1 MKILLNDYSGH
12 AFTYELGLKISS
24 YHNVF
29 YCYADF
35 FQTPKADFNS
45 KKKSLRKICT
55 NPILIKKKFN
65 KYNFFTRIG
74 REISYG
80 EEVINLIKKS
90 NSQLV
95 ICANTPLNPLLNI
108 LKYCKRNNIKSI
120 FWMQDIYAEAI
131 KKLLNKNFYI
141 LGTLASFYFHLLEK
155 ECEKIAD
162 QIIIISNDFKKF
174 LSKESLKKTHYIE
187 NWSAYDKLNKN
198 RKNYF
203 KKKLNP
209 QNKFCLIY
217 SGTIGMKHD
226 SEIFFNI
233 LEKLPNI
240 LIIISSEGK
249 YAEKIRNH
257 ANKKKINLKL
267 IKWVEPKYFYSF
279 LSTADAFL
287 VTLNKEASEIS
298 MPSKIYSYLSVGKP
312 ILGVMPKNNLGAKK
326 IIQYKSGYIISSD
339 NTDSLVDKIKNIIAS
354 KNKSLKFR
362 INKQKYLNDKE
373 NSLSKLEK
381 IINFLSNDK

>member
-55 NPILIKKKFN
+55 NPISIKKKFN

-131 KKLLNKNFYI
+131 KKLLNKKFYI
-141 LGTLASFYFHLLEK
+141 LGTLISFYFYFLEK
-155 ECEKIAD
+155 RCEKIAD

-174 LSKESLKKTHYIE
+174 LNKESLKKTHYIE
-187 NWSAYDKLNKN
+187 NWSAYDKINKN
-198 RKNYF
+198 HKNYF

-226 SEIFFNI
+226 SQIFFNI

-249 YAEKIRNH
+249 YAEKIRSL
-257 ANKKKINLKL
+257 AYKNKVNLEL
-267 IKWVEPKYFYSF
+267 IKWIEPKYFYSF
-279 LSTADAFL
+279 LSMADAFL

-298 MPSKIYSYLSVGKP
+298 VPSKIYSYLYVGKP

-326 IIQYKSGYIISSD
+326 IIQHKSGYIISPD
-339 NTDSLVDKIKNIIAS
+339 NTDALVDKIKNIIAS
-354 KNKSLKFR
+354 KNKNLKFR

-373 NSLSKLEK
+373 NSLSKLKK
-381 IINFLSNDK
+381 IINFLNNDK

>member
-1 MKILLNDYSGH
+1 MRILLNDYSGH
-12 AFTYELGLKISS
+12 AFTYELGLEISS
-24 YHNVF
+24 YHDVY

-35 FQTPKADFNS
+35 FQTPKADFNY
-45 KKKSLRKICT
+45 KKSDSIKIST
-55 NPILIKKKFN
+55 NPVSIKKKFN
-65 KYNFFTRIG
+65 KYNLFTRIG

-80 EEVINLIKKS
+80 EGVINLIKKTKP
-90 NSQLV
+90 QLV

-108 LKYCKRNNIKSI
+108 LKYCKRNNIKTI

-131 KKLLNKNFYI
+131 KNLLNKNFYI
-141 LGTLASFYFHLLEK
+141 LGTLASFYFYLLEK
-155 ECEKIAD
+155 KCEKIAD
-162 QIIIISNDFKKF
+162 RIIIISNDFKKF
-174 LSKESLKKTHYIE
+174 LNKESLKKTHYIE

-198 RKNYF
+198 YKNYF

-279 LSTADAFL
+279 LSMADAFL

-298 MPSKIYSYLSVGKP
+298 VPSKIYSYLSVGKP
-312 ILGVMPKNNLGAKK
+312 IVALIPKNNLGAKK
-326 IIQYKSGYIISSD
+326 IIQYKSGYIISPD
-339 NTDSLVDKIKNIIAS
+339 NTDTLVDKIKNIIAS
-354 KNKSLKFR
+354 KNKSLKFI
-362 INKQKYLNDKE
+362 INKQKYLDNKK

-381 IINFLSNDK
+381 IINFVSNDK

>member
-1 MKILLNDYSGH
+1 MRILLNDYSGH

-45 KKKSLRKICT
+45 KKKDSRKIST
-55 NPILIKKKFN
+55 NPISIKKKFN

-80 EEVINLIKKS
+80 EGVINLIKKS
-90 NSQLV
+90 KPQLV

-198 RKNYF
+198 YKNYF

-249 YAEKIRNH
+249 YAEKIKNH

-279 LSTADAFL
+279 LSMADAFL

-298 MPSKIYSYLSVGKP
+298 VPSKIYSYLSVGKP

-326 IIQYKSGYIISSD
+326 IIQCKSGYIISPD
-339 NTDSLVDKIKNIIAS
+339 NTDTLVDKIKNIIAS
-354 KNKSLKFR
+354 KNKSQKFI
-362 INKQKYLNDKE
+362 INKQKYLNDKK
-373 NSLSKLEK
+373 NSLSKLEQ

>member
-1 MKILLNDYSGH
+1 MRILLNDYSGH
-12 AFTYELGLKISS
+12 AFTYELGLEISS
-24 YHNVF
+24 YHDVY

-35 FQTPKADFNS
+35 FQTPKADFNY
-45 KKKSLRKICT
+45 KKSDSRKIST
-55 NPILIKKKFN
+55 NPISIKKKFN

-80 EEVINLIKKS
+80 EGVINLIKKT
-90 NSQLV
+90 NPQLI

-108 LKYCKRNNIKSI
+108 LKYCKRNNIKTI

-155 ECEKIAD
+155 KCEKIAD
-162 QIIIISNDFKKF
+162 RIIIISNDFKKF
-174 LSKESLKKTHYIE
+174 LNKKSLKKTHYIE

-198 RKNYF
+198 YKNYY

-217 SGTIGMKHD
+217 SGTMGMKHD
-226 SEIFFNI
+226 SQIFFNI
-233 LEKLPNI
+233 LEKLPDI

-249 YAEKIRNH
+249 YAEKIKSL
-257 ANKKKINLKL
+257 ANKNKVNLKL
-267 IKWVEPKYFYSF
+267 IKWVEAKYFYSF
-279 LSTADAFL
+279 LSMADAFL
-287 VTLNKEASEIS
+287 VTLNKEASVIS
-298 MPSKIYSYLSVGKP
+298 VPSKIYSYLSVGKP

-339 NTDSLVDKIKNIIAS
+339 NTDTLVDKIKNIIAS

-373 NSLSKLEK
+373 NSLLKFKK
-381 IINFLSNDK
+381 IINFISNDK

>member
-1 MKILLNDYSGH
+1 MRILLNDYSGH

-45 KKKSLRKICT
+45 KKKDSSKIST
-55 NPILIKKKFN
+55 NPISIKKKFN

-74 REISYG
+74 REISNG
-80 EEVINLIKKS
+80 EGVINLIKKS
-90 NSQLV
+90 KPQLV

-108 LKYCKRNNIKSI
+108 LKYCKRNNIKTI

-131 KKLLNKNFYI
+131 KKLLNKKFYI
-141 LGTLASFYFHLLEK
+141 LGTLISFYFYFLEK
-155 ECEKIAD
+155 RCEKIAD

-174 LSKESLKKTHYIE
+174 LNKESLKKTHYIE
-187 NWSAYDKLNKN
+187 NWSAYDKINKN
-198 RKNYF
+198 HKNYF

-233 LEKLPNI
+233 LEKLPDI
-240 LIIISSEGK
+240 LIIVSSEGK
-249 YAEKIRNH
+249 YAEKIRSH

-279 LSTADAFL
+279 LSMADAFL

-298 MPSKIYSYLSVGKP
+298 VPSKIYSYLSVGKP
-312 ILGVMPKNNLGAKK
+312 IVALISKNNLGAKK
-326 IIQYKSGYIISSD
+326 IIKYKSGYIISPN
-339 NTDSLVDKIKNIIAS
+339 NTDLLVDKIKNIIVR
-354 KNKSLKFR
+354 KNRNLKFR
-362 INKQKYLNDKE
+362 INKQKYLNEKE
-373 NSLSKLEK
+373 NSLLNFKK
-381 IINFLSNDK
+381 IINFISNDK

>member
-131 KKLLNKNFYI
+131 KKLLNKKFYI
-141 LGTLASFYFHLLEK
+141 LGTLISFYFYFLEK
-155 ECEKIAD
+155 RCEKIAD

-174 LSKESLKKTHYIE
+174 LNKESLKKTHYIE
-187 NWSAYDKLNKN
+187 NWSAYDKINKN
-198 RKNYF
+198 HKNYF
-203 KKKLNP
+203 EKKLNP

-226 SEIFFNI
+226 SQIFFNI
-233 LEKLPNI
+233 LEKLPDI

-249 YAEKIRNH
+249 YAEKIKSL
-257 ANKKKINLKL
+257 ANKNKVNLKL

-279 LSTADAFL
+279 LSMADAFL

-298 MPSKIYSYLSVGKP
+298 VPSKIYSYLYVGKP
-312 ILGVMPKNNLGAKK
+312 ILALMPKNNLGAKK
-326 IIQYKSGYIISSD
+326 IIQHKSGYIINPNNAD
-339 NTDSLVDKIKNIIAS
+339 LLVDRIKNIVAS
-354 KNKSLKFR
+354 KNKNLKLK
-362 INKQKYLNDKE
+362 INKKKYLNEKK
-373 NSLSKLEK
+373 NSLLNFKK
-381 IINFLSNDK
+381 IINFISNDK

>member
-1 MKILLNDYSGH
+1 MRILLNDYSGH
-12 AFTYELGLKISS
+12 AFTYEFGLKISS
-24 YHNVF
+24 YHKVF

-35 FQTPKADFNS
+35 FQAPKADFNS
-45 KKKSLRKICT
+45 KKKDSRKIYT
-55 NPILIKKKFN
+55 NPISIKKKFN

-74 REISYG
+74 KEISYG
-80 EEVINLIKKS
+80 EEVINLIKKF
-90 NSQLV
+90 NPQLV
-95 ICANTPLNPLLNI
+95 ICTNTPLNPLLNI
-108 LKYCKRNNIKSI
+108 LKYCKRNNIKTI
-120 FWMQDIYAEAI
+120 FWMQDIYAKAI

-141 LGTLASFYFHLLEK
+141 LGTLASFYFDLLEK

-162 QIIIISNDFKKF
+162 LIIIISNDFKKF
-174 LSKESLKKTHYIE
+174 LNKESLKKTHYIE

-198 RKNYF
+198 HKNYF

-233 LEKLPNI
+233 LKKLPDI

-279 LSTADAFL
+279 LSMADAFL

-298 MPSKIYSYLSVGKP
+298 VPSKIYTYLSVGKP
-312 ILGVMPKNNLGAKK
+312 ILALIPKNNLGAKK

-339 NTDSLVDKIKNIIAS
+339 NTNSLVGKIKNIIAS
-354 KNKSLKFR
+354 KNKSLKFK
-362 INKQKYLNDKE
+362 INKKKYLNDKK
-373 NSLSKLEK
+373 NSLLKLEK
-381 IINFLSNDK
+381 LINFLSNDT

>member
-1 MKILLNDYSGH
+1 MRILLNDYSGH

-45 KKKSLRKICT
+45 KKKDSRKIST
-55 NPILIKKKFN
+55 NPISIKKKFN
-65 KYNFFTRIG
+65 KYNFFTRIS

-80 EEVINLIKKS
+80 ETVINLIKKT

-108 LKYCKRNNIKSI
+108 LKYCKKNNIKTV

-174 LSKESLKKTHYIE
+174 LNKGSLKKTHYIE
-187 NWSAYDKLNKN
+187 NWSAYDKLNKKY
-198 RKNYF
+198 KNYF

-226 SEIFFNI
+226 SEIFINI

-249 YAEKIRNH
+249 YAEKIRRI
-257 ANKKKINLKL
+257 AYKNKVNLKL
-267 IKWVEPKYFYSF
+267 IKWIEPKYFYSF
-279 LSTADAFL
+279 LSMADAFL

-298 MPSKIYSYLSVGKP
+298 VPSKIYSYLSVGKP

-326 IIQYKSGYIISSD
+326 IIQYKSGYIISPD
-339 NTDSLVDKIKNIIAS
+339 NTDTLVDKIKNIIAS
-354 KNKSLKFR
+354 KNKNLKFK
-362 INKQKYLNDKE
+362 INKKKYLNEKE
-373 NSLSKLEK
+373 NSLLNFKK
-381 IINFLSNDK
+381 IINFIGNDK

>member
-1 MKILLNDYSGH
+1 MRILLNDYSGH
-12 AFTYELGLKISS
+12 AFTYELGLKMSS
-24 YHNVF
+24 CHNIF

-35 FQTPKADFNS
+35 FQAPKADFNS
-45 KKKSLRKICT
+45 KKNDSREVST
-55 NPILIKKKFN
+55 NPISIKKKFN

-80 EEVINLIKKS
+80 EGVINLIKKS
-90 NSQLV
+90 NPQLV

-108 LKYCKRNNIKSI
+108 LKYCKRNNIKTI

-131 KKLLNKNFYI
+131 KNLLNKNFYI
-141 LGTLASFYFHLLEK
+141 LGTLASFYFYLLEK
-155 ECEKIAD
+155 KCEKIAD

-174 LSKESLKKTHYIE
+174 LNKESLKKTHYIE

-198 RKNYF
+198 YKNYF

-226 SEIFFNI
+226 SQIFFNI
-233 LEKLPNI
+233 LEKLPDI

-249 YAEKIRNH
+249 YAEKIKSL
-257 ANKKKINLKL
+257 ANKNKVNLKL

-279 LSTADAFL
+279 LSMADAFL
-287 VTLNKEASEIS
+287 VTLNKEASEVS
-298 MPSKIYSYLSVGKP
+298 VPSKIYSYLSIGKP
-312 ILGVMPKNNLGAKK
+312 ILGVMPKTNLGAKK
-326 IIQYKSGYIISSD
+326 IIQYKSGYITETNNISLLS
-339 NTDSLVDKIKNIIAS
+339 NKIKNIIKI
-354 KNKSLKFR
+354 KNKKSKISKR
-362 INKQKYLNDKE
+362 KYLNNKRR
-373 NSLSKLEK
+373 SLFKFRKILNLISNEK
-381 IINFLSNDK
+381 

>member
-1 MKILLNDYSGH
+1 MRILLNDYSSH
-12 AFTYELGLKISS
+12 AFTYEFGLKISS

-35 FQTPKADFNS
+35 FQAPKADFNS
-45 KKKSLRKICT
+45 KKKDSKKIST
-55 NPILIKKKFN
+55 NPISIKKKFN
-65 KYNFFTRIG
+65 KYNFISRIS

-80 EEVINLIKKS
+80 EGVINLIKKS
-90 NSQLV
+90 NPQLV
-95 ICANTPLNPLLNI
+95 ICANTPLNPLFNI
-108 LKYCKRNNIKSI
+108 LKYCKRNNIKTI

-131 KKLLNKNFYI
+131 KKLLNKNFYV
-141 LGTLASFYFHLLEK
+141 LGTLVSFYFNRLEK

-162 QIIIISNDFKKF
+162 RIIIISNDFKKF
-174 LSKESLKKTHYIE
+174 LNKESLKKTHYIE

-217 SGTIGMKHD
+217 SGTIGMKHE

-279 LSTADAFL
+279 LSMADAFL

-298 MPSKIYSYLSVGKP
+298 VPSKIYSYLSAGKP
-312 ILGVMPKNNLGAKK
+312 ILAVMPKNNLGAKK
-326 IIQYKSGYIISSD
+326 IIQYKSGYIISPD
-339 NTDSLVDKIKNIIAS
+339 NTNSLVDKIKNIIVS

-362 INKQKYLNDKE
+362 INKQKYLNKKE

>member
-1 MKILLNDYSGH
+1 MRILLNDYSGQ
-12 AFTYELGLKISS
+12 AFTYEFALKISS

-35 FQTPKADFNS
+35 FQAPKADFNS
-45 KKKSLRKICT
+45 KKKDSRKIST
-55 NPILIKKKFN
+55 NQISIKKKFN

-90 NSQLV
+90 NPQLV

-108 LKYCKRNNIKSI
+108 LKYCKRNNIKTI

-174 LSKESLKKTHYIE
+174 LNKGSLKKTHYIE
-187 NWSAYDKLNKN
+187 NWSAYDKLNKKY
-198 RKNYF
+198 KNYF

-217 SGTIGMKHD
+217 SGTLGMKHD
-226 SEIFFNI
+226 SEIFFDI
-233 LEKLPNI
+233 LEKLPDI

-249 YAEKIRNH
+249 YAEKIRRI
-257 ANKKKINLKL
+257 AYKNKVNLKL
-267 IKWVEPKYFYSF
+267 IKWIEPKYFYSF
-279 LSTADAFL
+279 LSMADAFL

-298 MPSKIYSYLSVGKP
+298 VPSKIYSYLSVGKP

-326 IIQYKSGYIISSD
+326 IIQYKSGYIISPD
-339 NTDSLVDKIKNIIAS
+339 NTDTLVDKIKNIIAS
-354 KNKSLKFR
+354 KNKNLKFK
-362 INKQKYLNDKE
+362 INKKKYLNEKE
-373 NSLSKLEK
+373 NSLLNFKK
-381 IINFLSNDK
+381 IINFIGNDK

>member
-1 MKILLNDYSGH
+1 MRILLNDYSGH

-45 KKKSLRKICT
+45 KKKDSRKISA
-55 NPILIKKKFN
+55 NPISIKKKFS

-80 EEVINLIKKS
+80 EAVINLIKKS
-90 NSQLV
+90 NPQLV
-95 ICANTPLNPLLNI
+95 ICANTPLNPLLDI

-120 FWMQDIYAEAI
+120 FWMQDIYSEAI
-131 KKLLNKNFYI
+131 KKLLNKKFYI
-141 LGTLASFYFHLLEK
+141 LGTLISFYFYFLEK
-155 ECEKIAD
+155 RCEKIAD
-162 QIIIISNDFKKF
+162 QIIIISNDFKRF
-174 LSKESLKKTHYIE
+174 LNKESLKKTHYIE
-187 NWSAYDKLNKN
+187 NWSAYDKINKN
-198 RKNYF
+198 HKNYF

-233 LEKLPNI
+233 LEKLPDI

-249 YAEKIRNH
+249 YAEKIRNN

-279 LSTADAFL
+279 LSMADAFL
-287 VTLNKEASEIS
+287 ITLNKEAVEVSV
-298 MPSKIYSYLSVGKP
+298 PSKIYSYLSVGKP
-312 ILGVMPKNNLGAKK
+312 ILGVMPKNNLGTKK
-326 IIQYKSGYIISSD
+326 IIQYKSGYIISPD
-339 NTDSLVDKIKNIIAS
+339 NTDTLVDKIKNIIAN
-354 KNKSLKFR
+354 KNKSPKFR

-373 NSLSKLEK
+373 NSLMKVEK
-381 IINFLSNDK
+381 IINFL

>member
-1 MKILLNDYSGH
+1 MRILLNDYSGH
-12 AFTYELGLKISS
+12 AFTYELGLRISS

-45 KKKSLRKICT
+45 KKKDSRKIST
-55 NPILIKKKFN
+55 NPISIKKKFN
-65 KYNFFTRIG
+65 KYNFFTRIF

-80 EEVINLIKKS
+80 EGVINLIKKT
-90 NSQLV
+90 NPQLV

-108 LKYCKRNNIKSI
+108 LKYCKRNNIKTI

-131 KKLLNKNFYI
+131 KKLLNKKFYI
-141 LGTLASFYFHLLEK
+141 LGTLASFYFNLLEK

-174 LSKESLKKTHYIE
+174 LNKGCLKKTHYIE
-187 NWSAYDKLNKN
+187 NWSAYDKINKN
-198 RKNYF
+198 HKNYF

-217 SGTIGMKHD
+217 SGTIGKKHD

-233 LEKLPNI
+233 LEKLPDI
-240 LIIISSEGK
+240 LIIISSEGE
-249 YAEKIRNH
+249 YAEKIKSL
-257 ANKKKINLKL
+257 ANKNKVNLKL

-279 LSTADAFL
+279 LSMADAFL

-298 MPSKIYSYLSVGKP
+298 VPSKIYSYLSVGKP
-312 ILGVMPKNNLGAKK
+312 IVALIPKNNLGAKK
-326 IIQYKSGYIISSD
+326 IIQYKSGYIISPNNAD
-339 NTDSLVDKIKNIIAS
+339 LLVNKIKNIIAS
-354 KNKSLKFR
+354 KNKNLKFR
-362 INKQKYLNDKE
+362 INKKKYLNEKK
-373 NSLSKLEK
+373 NSLLNFKK
-381 IINFLSNDK
+381 IINFISNDK

>member
-1 MKILLNDYSGH
+1 MRILLNDYSGH

-35 FQTPKADFNS
+35 FQAPKADFSS
-45 KKKSLRKICT
+45 KKKDSRKIST
-55 NPILIKKKFN
+55 NPISIKKKFN

-80 EEVINLIKKS
+80 EGVINLIKKS
-90 NSQLV
+90 NPQLV

-108 LKYCKRNNIKSI
+108 LKYCKRNNIKTI

-174 LSKESLKKTHYIE
+174 LNKGSLKKTHYIE

-198 RKNYF
+198 YKNYF

-249 YAEKIRNH
+249 YAEKIKNH

-279 LSTADAFL
+279 LSMADAFL

-298 MPSKIYSYLSVGKP
+298 VPSKIYSYLSVGKP
-312 ILGVMPKNNLGAKK
+312 ILALIPKNNLGAKK
-326 IIQYKSGYIISSD
+326 IIQYKSGYIISPD